1 MAFWLLLILGLITYI
16 ILQQRVASLTRTPV
30 WVLWLVL
37 MMPAFIWI
45 AWIEIYGNTPAS
57 GGAPVGPR
65 PAMPPALF
73 LGPFIICPILY
84 WILVHLGR
92 RDMGNS
98 ANSRGEEG
106 IAPTITPDGTEPT
119 PPTPVNVGESPSVR
133 LLDAQEEAQ
142 LRSCF
147 SWNTYALHQIDYRPQ
162 AAICKGALRTKPEL
176 AYESISHNI
185 EAKFSDRFCVVFQED
200 FDGKPLFILVPN
212 PYGAGKMPQA
222 LNQPGV
228 CLALAAITLFTTTVA
243 GAQIAGFAPNAL
255 SADPKLL
262 LTGLPYALALMTI
275 LGCHELGHYF
285 AARFYKVPVTLP
297 YFIPFPI
304 VLGTFGAFIQ
314 IRSPMPDRKAL
325 FDVSIAGPCVGLL
338 LTLPILIWGLAHSTV
353 VDLPERGGL
362 FSVQA
367 LNPRFSLLLTL
378 LSKLVIGSSLT
389 AANGIHLHPVAVAGY
404 IGLIFTAL
412 NLMPVGSLDGGHMV
426 HAMFGQRNGAL
437 IGQTAR
443 MLMLVLTFVQPDFLL
458 WGVFLFL
465 IPIID
470 SPALNDVTELD
481 NRRDF
486 CGLLALTVLALIILP
501 APRFI

>member
-45 AWIEIYGNTPAS
+45 AWIEIYGNTPAG
-57 GGAPVGPR
+57 GGAAVGPR

-84 WILVHLGR
+84 WILVHMGR
-92 RDMGNS
+92 RDMGNPASKAADTS
-98 ANSRGEEG
+98 A
-106 IAPTITPDGTEPT
+106 GTEPT
-119 PPTPVNVGESPSVR
+119 PPTPVSADPSPSVR

-176 AYESISHNI
+176 AYQSISQNI
-185 EAKFSDRFCVVFQED
+185 EAKFSDRFCLVFQED

-212 PYGAGKMPQA
+212 PHGAVQRTAPRS

-285 AARFYKVPVTLP
+285 AARFYKIPVTLP

-325 FDVSIAGPCVGLL
+325 FDVSIAGPCLGLL

-353 VDLPERGGL
+353 VALPERGGI
-362 FSVQA
+362 FSVEA
-367 LNPRFSLLLTL
+367 LNPRFSFLLTL

-389 AANGIHLHPVAVAGY
+389 AANAIHLHPVAVAGY

-412 NLMPVGSLDGGHMV
+412 NLMPVGSLDGGHMI

-486 CGLLALTVLALIILP
+486 CGLLALTLLAMIILP